1 MEDQKHPDHVYT
13 RYNIWMKNPL
23 FWMENGTLLQQN
35 HSFSRKMVPCCNK
48 TIVFRVKLYLVATKP
63 WFFEENC
70 TLLQQNNEFSG
81 ATKPDKPCPWF
92 GSWTPKNIKNTSVPL
107 KRECCEGCW
116 AHVIRVLIEFELILC
131 NFALLLDAK
140 NTKDGF
146 NREGCW
152 AHFIWVLIAFELILS
167 NFAWIWTSETQGWRP
182 AQLHWAQP

>member
-1 MEDQKHPDHVYT
+1 MICLHQSGNMEDQKHPDHVYT

-107 KRECCEGCW
+107 KRECFVET
-116 AHVIRVLIEFELILC
+116 
-131 NFALLLDAK
+131 LDPEKHK
-140 NTKDGF
+140 NYEVCS
-146 NREGCW
+146 NRE
-152 AHFIWVLIAFELILS
+152 H
-167 NFAWIWTSETQGWRP
+167 WIWILDTRKP
-182 AQLHWAQP
+182 